1 MKIQNILLVEDN
13 EIDAYITKLILQKA
27 GIVEHITHKLNG
39 VEAINF
45 LSDTNTSFPEIIL
58 LDIRMPEMDGFT
70 FLEQFMKFD
79 LEKTSKCKIL
89 MLSSSNDNNDVEK
102 SKTYPN
108 VVDYLSKPFKPDY
121 VANISKAF

>member
-1 MKIQNILLVEDN
+1 
-13 EIDAYITKLILQKA
+13 
-27 GIVEHITHKLNG
+27 
-39 VEAINF
+39 
-45 LSDTNTSFPEIIL
+45 
-58 LDIRMPEMDGFT
+58 MPEMDGFT